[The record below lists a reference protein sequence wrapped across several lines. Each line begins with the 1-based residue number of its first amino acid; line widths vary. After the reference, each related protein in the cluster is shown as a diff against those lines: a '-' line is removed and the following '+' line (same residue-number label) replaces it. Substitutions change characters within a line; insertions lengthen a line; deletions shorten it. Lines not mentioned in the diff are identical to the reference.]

1 MPDKARLLAL
11 VAVTEGSSGT
21 ATKGSIEEY
30 DQVKDGRTEGRKERR
45 KEGRRKEGRR
55 KEGRRNG
62 RSVVLHSVLNAYPL
76 INLFNLI
83 IY

>member
-30 DQVKDGRTEGRKERR
+30 DQVKDGLKEGKKEERKEEGKDEGKEEERK
-45 KEGRRKEGRR
+45 KEGME
-55 KEGRRNG
+55 E
-62 RSVVLHSVLNAYPL
+62 V
-76 INLFNLI
+76 
-83 IY
+83 

>member
-30 DQVKDGRTEGRKERR
+30 DQVKDGRKEGKKEGMKKGRK
-45 KEGRRKEGRR
+45 
-55 KEGRRNG
+55 NG
-62 RSVVLHSVLNAYPL
+62 RKKKGRKKEWKKCSLA
-76 INLFNLI
+76 FCR
-83 IY
+83 

>member
-30 DQVKDGRTEGRKERR
+30 DQVKDGRKERKKEERKEER
-45 KEGRRKEGRR
+45 KEE
-55 KEGRRNG
+55 
-62 RSVVLHSVLNAYPL
+62 V
-76 INLFNLI
+76 
-83 IY
+83 

>member
-55 KEGRRNG
+55 NG

-76 INLFNLI
+76 INLFILI